1 VRAYCES
8 RLRAEND
15 EQTTGSQTLVVA
27 GDICAKPKPATSDEL
42 IAAMRE
48 YRKYKAWTVDAAK
61 TADSRYHMACET
73 QRGSDNSRW
82 HAAKDKLEF
91 LEGRLLRIDT
101 KLRDIVSRFT
111 EPPARNAS
119 RLEHA
124 AHECA
129 VVTHPDWQVLDV
141 KGAGYTTMFA
151 QLLEAICGDA
161 GEWLEKANG

>member
-1 VRAYCES
+1 LEGVAAPYPPQSLYGAYVAVRAYCES

-73 QRGSDNSRW
+73 QRGSDNSR
-82 HAAKDKLEF
+82 
-91 LEGRLLRIDT
+91 LL
-101 KLRDIVSRFT
+101 S
-111 EPPARNAS
+111 EPR
-119 RLEHA
+119 
-124 AHECA
+124 
-129 VVTHPDWQVLDV
+129 
-141 KGAGYTTMFA
+141 
-151 QLLEAICGDA
+151 
-161 GEWLEKANG
+161 